1 MFSMDKKMKTAL
13 KESMRSFRLPRY
25 DQLPAMGLYLE
36 QTTQYIN
43 KCLEPL
49 GCVEITSS
57 MIRNYV
63 KMGLVRNPAQKQYH
77 TDQIAHLIC
86 VTILKHVMPLEH
98 IRELFSRQQNIYSD
112 QTAYDYFCEELEN
125 ILHFRFGLKDSV
137 DTVGVTDSTEKQM
150 LHSAIVAVSHI
161 IYLNAC
167 FEHLNGAKSNT

>member
-1 MFSMDKKMKTAL
+1 MFAMDKKMKTAL

-25 DQLPAMGLYLE
+25 GQLPAMGLYLE

-49 GCVEITSS
+49 GCVEITCS

-63 KMGLVRNPAQKQYH
+63 KMGLVHNPAQKQYH

-98 IRELFSRQQNIYSD
+98 IRELFSRQQKIYSD

-125 ILHFRFGLKDSV
+125 ILYFRFGLKDSV

-167 FEHLNGAKSNT
+167 FELLSGNSTES